1 MYSNVK
7 REKNRL
13 CPCNA
18 WVVSSKCTLT
28 APRPELCSRSLR
40 SDVKCGWEWEWT
52 LSLRWG
58 PVGVILSL
66 GYQER
71 RLYDLKPWIPHGLTS
86 AGACFLSSGKHFH
99 IKRWCEGQTHPGQRS
114 SSGRLLPAYTT
125 TVIGSFTRLWDQ
137 LVVSQT
143 QCTTNAQ
150 AVLKQRFSRF
160 VFAAKLYYFVQRWQ
174 KYSHCVLQFKC
185 GYLCKIILQ

>member
-1 MYSNVK
+1 MW
-7 REKNRL
+7 RGRKNSL

-28 APRPELCSRSLR
+28 APRPELCSRWLR
-40 SDVKCGWEWEWT
+40 SDVKCGSEWEHGQCFLFS

-66 GYQER
+66 GYQGR
-71 RLYDLKPWIPHGLTS
+71 RLYDLQPWLPHGLTS
-86 AGACFLSSGKHFH
+86 TGARSLSSGKHFH

-137 LVVSQT
+137 LV
-143 QCTTNAQ
+143 
-150 AVLKQRFSRF
+150 
-160 VFAAKLYYFVQRWQ
+160 AAKLYYVVQRWQ
-174 KYSHCVLQFKC
+174 KYSCCVLHFKC
-185 GYLCKIILQ
+185 GYLWKKKYSNKSKRGQDQVQVCT